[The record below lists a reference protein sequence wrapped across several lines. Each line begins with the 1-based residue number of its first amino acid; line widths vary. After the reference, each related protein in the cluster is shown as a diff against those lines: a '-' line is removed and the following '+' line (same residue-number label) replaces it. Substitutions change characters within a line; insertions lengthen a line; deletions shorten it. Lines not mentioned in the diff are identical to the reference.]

1 MTLAELKKIVDSYC
15 EDKYVNPDEVNVI
28 ITLGKMSLGSR
39 AGTGVEIM

>member
-15 EDKYVNPDEVNVI
+15 EDSYVNPDEVM
-28 ITLGKMSLGSR
+28 GPR